1 MQVKEHINSKK
12 FKAYQQETNE
22 SQSLLST
29 IFNEENIEED
39 VINNESEKIIKDI
52 LSLLFAKEQWDKK
65 ELETICK
72 DKGLILGAILEEVN
86 DYSYSKVDD
95 AVVEEDGDCIY
106 VTLDYKNEL
115 L

>member
-1 MQVKEHINSKK
+1 MNIAAMIK
-12 FKAYQQETNE
+12 
-22 SQSLLST
+22 LT
-29 IFNEENIEED
+29 ISMAIFGSIGFFTIHTGIPAVELVFIRC
-39 VINNESEKIIKDI
+39 ICAT
-52 LSLLFAKEQWDKK
+52 LFLGGLWLITGGHKTEQWDKK